1 MIRKFVVL
9 VTFFFLLSTSVLQ
22 AVQVPRSQK
31 DFPIYP
37 GSVKNSASEDEIM
50 AEEKDLLIIPMDTSE
65 EHPMVVRSFS
75 VYVHTVDVSAEKVL
89 GFYVDRLDPKEED
102 PSEYLYTGERA
113 PGSTSEVYYGI
124 NFVDF
129 TVYSQKDAME
139 AEADIKKVRVPLE
152 PGKWVASADFT
163 WEVGEQNS
171 DVSIFDLTVRDDF
184 FHTFNA
190 QGEKTVQTSIVLRK
204 TTYMNRNDALL
215 ALEKFN
221 NKESDEDFSK
231 ELDTRTFDT
240 EESGIPLYPGAVH
253 DAETES
259 FLRDNMGLHASV
271 YQSDDNVTEISS
283 FFEDS
288 GLKRIHADKEGVLL
302 KRCAEEYNP
311 YLKKTMSTSDC
322 DVEITIQSP
331 WMDMK
336 TGKLKK
342 NTLISIVD
350 HSEQ

>member
-1 MIRKFVVL
+1 MIRRFVVL
-9 VTFFFLLSTSVLQ
+9 VTFFFLLSPSVLQ
-22 AVQVPRSQK
+22 AVQVPRSLK

-37 GSVKNSASEDEIM
+37 GSVRNNVSEDEIT
-50 AEEKDLLIIPMDTSE
+50 AEENDLLSTPMDTSE
-65 EHPMVVRSFS
+65 EHPMIVRSFS

-89 GFYVDRLDPKEED
+89 GFYVDRLNPKKED
-102 PSEYLYTGERA
+102 PSEDFYTGERA

-129 TVYSQKDAME
+129 GVYSQKDAME

-152 PGKWVASADFT
+152 PGKWVASADFS
-163 WEVGEQNS
+163 WEVGEQNG
-171 DVSIFDLTVRDDF
+171 DVSIFDLTVRDDY

-190 QGEKTVQTSIVLRK
+190 QGEKTVKTSIVLRE
-204 TTYMNRNDALL
+204 TTYMNRNDALF

-221 NKESDEDFSK
+221 NEEGDEDFLK
-231 ELDTRTFDT
+231 EGDTRTFGT
-240 EESGIPLYPGAVH
+240 EEREIPLYPGAVH

-259 FLRDNMGLHASV
+259 FLRDNMGLHASA
-271 YQSDDNVTEISS
+271 YQSDDNVFKISL
-283 FFEDS
+283 FFE
-288 GLKRIHADKEGVLL
+288 GLGMKKIHADKDGALL
-302 KRCAEEYNP
+302 KRCKEEYNP
-311 YLKKTMSTSDC
+311 YLKKNMSTGDC

-336 TGKLKK
+336 SGKLKK

-350 HSEQ
+350 HSE